1 METLAD
7 KAQYVPKI
15 ESVPGELQQE
25 ARELFPLIYKS
36 LRQRV
41 KRQRVVLSCRDT
53 LNTTALIN
61 EAFIKINA
69 STKKEWDGQP
79 HMLEVASLAVK
90 QIIIDYARAQSNQK
104 RGGISSKLSFYDE
117 IELPDDILFS
127 GIDSEQ
133 LLALDIA
140 INRLAERDERASKVV
155 IHKFFGNMTN
165 KEIAAALGISE
176 VTVKRD
182 WSFSRT
188 WLFKQISSS

>member
-1 METLAD
+1 MDALTEKTRAIS
-7 KAQYVPKI
+7 KNEP
-15 ESVPGELQQE
+15 SSSELPQE
-25 ARELFPLIYKS
+25 AKELFPLIYKS

-61 EAFIKINA
+61 EAFIKIHS
-69 STKKEWDGQP
+69 STKKDWQGQP

-104 RGGISSKLSFYDE
+104 RGGKFPKLSYYDE
-117 IELPDDILFS
+117 IELPENIEFS

-140 INRLAERDERASKVV
+140 IDRLAEKDERAGKVV
-155 IHKFFGNMTN
+155 LHKFFGNMTN
-165 KEIAAALGISE
+165 KEIAATLGVSE
-176 VTVKRD
+176 ATIKRD
-182 WSFSRT
+182 WNFSRT